1 MINRIER
8 PLANDHPDGSFS
20 VHLFLHR
27 PKTQNLRIIGRCTH
41 NLLGLKTLSFAL
53 LLSSTKIW
61 IKGPQIGS
69 DMPSAL
75 GLVSSKLTF
84 KSWISTSE
92 KRGPSCPNW
101 SHGGGYRGFGQCPK
115 ENVFLLLMSSLI
127 IITILFIVTITIT
140 IHTSEKSNKCSRCD
154 YASVRVDTLK
164 KNVTHAVLYAL
175 TQIP

>member
-27 PKTQNLRIIGRCTH
+27 PKTQNLRIIGQYTH

-53 LLSSTKIW
+53 LLFIHKIW

-75 GLVSSKLTF
+75 GLVLKTLF
-84 KSWISTSE
+84 FF
-92 KRGPSCPNW
+92 NW
-101 SHGGGYRGFGQCPK
+101 SKHTKSYHQNLIHRHPQLQLDLFTEHQMPMLYMLPVGF
-115 ENVFLLLMSSLI
+115 L
-127 IITILFIVTITIT
+127 
-140 IHTSEKSNKCSRCD
+140 
-154 YASVRVDTLK
+154 
-164 KNVTHAVLYAL
+164 KNVLSQRVTLPQKDKFCVVLKL
-175 TQIP
+175 ENGQGLLGWHISNIPHICHG